1 MPSGPEKSKVVDQ
14 FRSPFYFSPQ
24 TYSRAKCAQERFNV
38 DQKEFYR
45 WMEDSEI
52 AEDQDSIR
60 RAIRDAPE
68 EKLREFII
76 QIWGRPYKLADFLRD
91 REKLA
96 DVIFE
101 LKRQLRSKEKTMGK
115 IEPADGPNSN

>member
-1 MPSGPEKSKVVDQ
+1 M
-14 FRSPFYFSPQ
+14 
-24 TYSRAKCAQERFNV
+24 